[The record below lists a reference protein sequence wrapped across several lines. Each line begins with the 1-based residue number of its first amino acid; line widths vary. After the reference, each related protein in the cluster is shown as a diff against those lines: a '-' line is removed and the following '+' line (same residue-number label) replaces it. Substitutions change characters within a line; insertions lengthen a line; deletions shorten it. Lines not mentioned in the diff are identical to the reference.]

1 MRVSGWYDINWTKRR
16 WNLDYI
22 PTIGGSNMKII
33 GLTREMEN
41 APNRPSIHDLIH
53 KPIKE
58 KDKIINYMKKAE
70 LLLSHLQ
77 SSATF

>member
-1 MRVSGWYDINWTKRR
+1 
-16 WNLDYI
+16 
-22 PTIGGSNMKII
+22 MKII